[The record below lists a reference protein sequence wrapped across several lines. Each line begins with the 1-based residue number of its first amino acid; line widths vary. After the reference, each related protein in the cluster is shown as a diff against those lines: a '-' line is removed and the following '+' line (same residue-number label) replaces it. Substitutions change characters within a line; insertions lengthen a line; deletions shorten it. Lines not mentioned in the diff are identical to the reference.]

1 MCTAF
6 NTATSGSGG
15 YCPVPEDQRIQWQ
28 HDLPA
33 LLKELVIVPVSFD
46 VLQEYEMAADR
57 TRGYDSSHAQCFCA
71 YRYALTQFR
80 SDDDEVFYEAPVYTE
95 TVTAW
100 RLIDARWLICRT
112 TSGNLDRGEFQSR
125 LYVSDAMPR

>member
-1 MCTAF
+1 
-6 NTATSGSGG
+6 
-15 YCPVPEDQRIQWQ
+15 VPWWE
-28 HDLPA
+28 DLPSPARA
-33 LLKELVIVPVSFD
+33 LVVVPLYFEIA
-46 VLQEYEMAADR
+46 QEYEMAADR
-57 TRGYDSSHAQCFCA
+57 TCGYDDSHAQCFCA
-71 YRYALTQFR
+71 YRYALTQLR

-100 RLIDARWLICRT
+100 RLMDARWLICRT